1 MISVPSGSCR
11 ILIKLGIAVLLGA
24 MACVARA
31 PTALAA
37 DEQPNS
43 TDAQAPVQAPA
54 QVPEA
59 QSAQLPEQP
68 LEEIVVQAP
77 EPRYVAPTR
86 RDRIGRIWAP
96 VYINNKGPF
105 RMVLDTGA
113 NRSGVIASVA
123 DALHLTPDAASR
135 LMLHGV
141 TGSTP
146 VSTIHVDSIL
156 VGDVLVKTS
165 RLPILPDALG
175 GAEGILGTEGLLDRR
190 VFIDFRHD
198 LIIIA
203 RSHNQVAPYGFE
215 VIPFRFERGR
225 LLVVDAQVGNISC
238 KAIIDTGGQ
247 VTVANLALKR
257 AISRRAA
264 RNPTVDVIEGV
275 TKDVQQGEGYR
286 APPITFGKLEIHSDH
301 MTFADMNIFKHWQ
314 LTDEPALLIGMDAI
328 GLLDTLVIDYHR
340 RELQLRMRYDR

>member
-328 GLLDTLVIDYHR
+328 GLLDTLIIDYHR
-340 RELQLRMRYDR
+340 RELHLRMRYDR